1 MKKRWERS
9 GEIVGERTCA
19 KLAVIAGDVL
29 IASLCSE
36 ESHFPCQSPHY
47 SSNDCGSCIYG
58 FDPGLFCVTKI
69 RNLTKF
75 RIRNTKFRKIA
86 SMTTAQPLLIDPKRL
101 LLDLALERSVPAL
114 LELIV
119 SRLSQNERIALIR
132 IWLAQPTTNCAGC
145 QSVDLCRTQ
154 TQCLQLVASG
164 GRSVL
169 RPGEEW
175 KNVEGAFRRMPF
187 GARKVGRIALSGQP
201 LEEPELTEPLPDWI
215 ARPDWIRAEGIR
227 GFAGQPM
234 IHQSEVLGVL
244 AVFTRQPM
252 ADEDMGWLRMI
263 ADHAAAAIAT
273 GRAFAEINALRK
285 RLELENEYLREEAI
299 GVAELGELIGQSA
312 ALEAVARQ
320 IDLVAPTDSAV
331 LVLGESGTGK
341 ELVAR
346 EIHRRS
352 LRSGRPLIKVNC
364 AAVPREL
371 YESEFFGHAKGAFTG
386 ALRDRVGRFELA
398 EGGTL
403 FLDEVGEIPLELQAK
418 LLRVL
423 QEGELER
430 VGEERTRRVNVRL
443 VAATNRDL
451 RSEAEAGRFR
461 QDLFYRLSVF
471 PIEIPALRKRKD
483 DIPLLAEHFLEI
495 SSRKIGRSKPALTL
509 AAVQRLQNY
518 DWPGN
523 VRELQHV
530 IERAV
535 ITSTKGRLNIDLPV
549 SINTQNLA
557 KTEAAEPII
566 KTDSQIRQLE
576 VENIQAALK
585 ATNGRVSGPSGAA
598 ELLGLKST
606 TLASRI
612 KALGLRFGSGVD

>member
-1 MKKRWERS
+1 M
-9 GEIVGERTCA
+9 
-19 KLAVIAGDVL
+19 
-29 IASLCSE
+29 
-36 ESHFPCQSPHY
+36 
-47 SSNDCGSCIYG
+47 
-58 FDPGLFCVTKI
+58 
-69 RNLTKF
+69 
-75 RIRNTKFRKIA
+75 A
-86 SMTTAQPLLIDPKRL
+86 SMTTDAEPLLIDPKRL
-101 LLDLALERSVPAL
+101 LLDLALERSVRAL
-114 LELIV
+114 LDRIV
-119 SRLSQNERIALIR
+119 SRLSQTERIALTR
-132 IWLAQPTTNCAGC
+132 IWLAQPTTSCSGC
-145 QSVDLCRTQ
+145 ETVDLCRTQ

-164 GRSVL
+164 GRSV
-169 RPGEEW
+169 RPPGEEW
-175 KNVEGAFRRMPF
+175 TNVEGAFRRMPF

-215 ARPDWIRAEGIR
+215 ARPEWIRAERIR

-234 IHQSEVLGVL
+234 IHQGEVLGVL
-244 AVFTRQPM
+244 AVFARQPI

-263 ADHAAAAIAT
+263 ADHAAVAIVT
-273 GRAFAEINALRK
+273 GRAFAEIDALRN
-285 RLELENEYLREEAI
+285 RLELENEYLREEVVGTA
-299 GVAELGELIGQSA
+299 AFGELVGQSA
-312 ALEAVARQ
+312 ALEAVTRQ

-331 LVLGESGTGK
+331 LILGESGTGK

-352 LRSGRPLIKVNC
+352 QRSNRSLIKVNC

-398 EGGTL
+398 DGGTL

-461 QDLFYRLSVF
+461 QDLYYRLSVF
-471 PIEIPALRKRKD
+471 PIELPPLRKRKE
-483 DIPLLAEHFLEI
+483 DIPLLVENVLEAT
-495 SSRKIGRSKPALTL
+495 SRKVGRSKPILTL
-509 AAVQRLQNY
+509 AAVQRLQQY

-530 IERAV
+530 VERAV
-535 ITSTKGRLNIDLPV
+535 ITSTKGRLNIDLPATTTPTPGSTGSV
-549 SINTQNLA
+549 
-557 KTEAAEPII
+557 EAVEPAIR
-566 KTDSQIRQLE
+566 TDAQIRQIEADNIRGALE
-576 VENIQAALK
+576 
-585 ATNGRVSGPSGAA
+585 ATNGKVSGPGGAA
-598 ELLGLKST
+598 ELLGMKPT

-612 KALGLRFGSGVD
+612 KALGIALRKLDKPQRR